1 MKAVSRLTSFA
12 GYGAKA
18 LFRGAGMALSL
29 TVSFIGSDCFG
40 RGMGT
45 NELAAL
51 VAKDVARP
59 VRPGGGAGDKVFTGV
74 PGKIKSVKWT
84 DCDGDL
90 AFTQDG
96 DKVTIGCTGYTY
108 GKSLVVRVAE
118 AEIE

>member
-29 TVSFIGSDCFG
+29 TVLFIGSDCFG

-51 VAKDVARP
+51 GRQWRFRRWLRWWNDSIFQLRKE
-59 VRPGGGAGDKVFTGV
+59 VRR
-74 PGKIKSVKWT
+74 
-84 DCDGDL
+84 L
-90 AFTQDG
+90 
-96 DKVTIGCTGYTY
+96 
-108 GKSLVVRVAE
+108 
-118 AEIE
+118 